1 MGFPSHNPNRKSV
14 QHADTLRGPAGQ
26 AELLLGRY
34 RPVRRLGA
42 GGFGTVWLAH
52 DERLNRP
59 VALKRIPL
67 DDGDPQRAE
76 REAQAAARLSHPGIV
91 TLYETG
97 SDDEAC
103 YLVSEFVRGATF
115 GELLAE
121 GALSDRD
128 IVVIGAALCEAL
140 AHAHARGVIHRDV
153 KPGNI
158 MVSDQHGA
166 GAPAAKICD
175 FGIARIVGGEALTRT
190 GDVVG
195 TLAYMAPEQA
205 EGRRITGAA
214 DVYALGLVLYEAL
227 SGVNPIR
234 GAGPGDTARKVGTPL
249 PELARLRRDLPPELC
264 EAIDHAVAVRPQDRS
279 SLSRLRAALVAARD
293 EVDDEPGV
301 VEGSPVDELSTR
313 WTAVQRRY
321 RDPGESGWLRRARD
335 GLTRAGAADYTAV
348 DEDERAWGGA
358 APAAPPPAEALP
370 AAAPGR
376 RLLGRAFAAG
386 SAAALAALA
395 LDSLGDAPPMTPAA
409 GAAVTAGLVALLP
422 RIGWLLAAWAIEVW
436 LLAAGFSGTA
446 VVLALALLPVPLALP
461 LAGTLWS
468 VPGGAPVL
476 GALGLAGAFPA
487 FAGQAATATRRAAL
501 GALGLLWLEL
511 AEVLTGDRLLAGP
524 AADTAPRVRWE
535 GSASAAIDHAI
546 VPLFSSGLVAVAA
559 LWALAAVLLPWVV
572 RGRSAAV
579 DLAAAAAWAI
589 ALAVATEAMLDG
601 VSGAGGAP
609 AARGLIVSAI
619 AGAAAAVGLRAAR
632 RAARPSDPRIP

>member
-1 MGFPSHNPNRKSV
+1 M
-14 QHADTLRGPAGQ
+14 RGPAGQ

-34 RPVRRLGA
+34 RLGRRLGA
-42 GGFGTVWLAH
+42 GGFGTVWLAQ

-67 DDGDPQRAE
+67 DDGDPERAE

-97 SDDEAC
+97 SDEEAC

-128 IVVIGAALCEAL
+128 IVVIGASLCEAL

-158 MVSDQHGA
+158 MVSDQAASGT
-166 GAPAAKICD
+166 PAAKICD

-205 EGRRITGAA
+205 EGKRITGAA

-234 GAGPGDTARKVGTPL
+234 GAGPADTARKVGTQL
-249 PELARLRRDLPPELC
+249 PDLGRLRRDLPPGLC
-264 EAIDHAVAVRPQDRS
+264 AAIDAAVAVRPQERS
-279 SLSRLRAALVAARD
+279 NLSRLRAALVAVRD
-293 EVDDEPGV
+293 EVDDEPGI

-321 RDPGESGWLRRARD
+321 RDPGESGWLRRARE
-335 GLTRAGAADYTAV
+335 GLTRAGAADYAAV
-348 DEDERAWGGA
+348 QEDEPEWIPGA
-358 APAAPPPAEALP
+358 PPARHAPAPADAVP
-370 AAAPGR
+370 VAAPGR
-376 RLLGRAFAAG
+376 RMLGRAFAAG
-386 SAAALAALA
+386 SAAALAGTALH
-395 LDSLGDAPPMTPAA
+395 SLADAPPVTPAA
-409 GAAVTAGLVALLP
+409 GAAVTAGLVVLLP
-422 RIGWLLAAWAIEVW
+422 RLGWLLAAWAIEVW
-436 LLAAGFSGTA
+436 LLASGFTGTA
-446 VVLALALLPVPLALP
+446 VVLAVGLIPVPLALP

-468 VPGGAPVL
+468 VPGGGPAL

-511 AEVLTGDRLLAGP
+511 AELLTGDRLLAGP
-524 AADTAPRVRWE
+524 PDGGRPRVRWE
-535 GSASAAIDHAI
+535 ESAGAAFDHAI
-546 VPLFSSGLVAVAA
+546 VPMFTSGLLAVAA

-572 RGRSAAV
+572 RGRSAAL
-579 DLAAAAAWAI
+579 DLAAAAAWSI
-589 ALAVATEAMLDG
+589 ALAVATEATLDG
-601 VSGAGGAP
+601 VSGAGGGLD
-609 AARGLIVSAI
+609 ARGLLASAVV
-619 AGAAAAVGLRAAR
+619 GAVAAVGLRAAR
-632 RAARPSDPRIP
+632 RAARPSDPRLP

>member
-1 MGFPSHNPNRKSV
+1 M

-34 RPVRRLGA
+34 RPLRRLGA

-52 DERLNRP
+52 DERLDRP

-76 REAQAAARLSHPGIV
+76 REAQAAARLSHSGIV

-103 YLVSEFVRGATF
+103 YLASEFVRGATF

-128 IVVIGAALCEAL
+128 IVVIGASLCEAL

-158 MVSDQHGA
+158 MVSDQHA
-166 GAPAAKICD
+166 SSTPAAKICD

-205 EGRRITGAA
+205 EGKRITGAA

-227 SGVNPIR
+227 SGVNPVR
-234 GAGPGDTARKVGTPL
+234 GAGPADTARKVGTPL
-249 PELARLRRDLPPELC
+249 PELARLRRDLPPALC
-264 EAIDHAVAVRPQDRS
+264 AAIDAAVAVRAQERA
-279 SLSRLRAALVAARD
+279 SLSRLRAALVEARD
-293 EVDDEPGV
+293 QVDDEPGI
-301 VEGSPVDELSTR
+301 VEGSPVGGLTAR

-321 RDPGESGWLRRARD
+321 RDPGESGWLRRARE
-335 GLTRAGAADYTAV
+335 GLTRVGAADWTAV
-348 DEDERAWGGA
+348 DEDGEDEWTAAGRP
-358 APAAPPPAEALP
+358 APAATPV
-370 AAAPGR
+370 AAPGR
-376 RLLGRAFAAG
+376 RLLARAFAAAT
-386 SAAALAALA
+386 AAALAAVA
-395 LDSLGDAPPMTPAA
+395 LHSLGDVPPVTPAA
-409 GAAVTAGLVALLP
+409 GAGIAAGLVALLP
-422 RIGWLLAAWAIEVW
+422 RVGWLLAAWAIEVW
-436 LLAAGFSGTA
+436 LLATGFAGTA
-446 VVLALALLPVPLALP
+446 LVLAIGLIPVPLALP
-461 LAGTLWS
+461 LAGTIWS
-468 VPGGAPVL
+468 MPAGGPAL
-476 GALGLAGAFPA
+476 GVLGLAGAFVA
-487 FAGQAATATRRAAL
+487 VAGQAATATRRAAL

-511 AEVLTGDRLLAGP
+511 AEVLSGHRLLAGP
-524 AADTAPRVRWE
+524 APGTPPRGRWE
-535 GSASAAIDHAI
+535 ESAGAAFDHAI
-546 VPLFSSGLVAVAA
+546 VPMFSAGLVAVAA

-572 RGRSAAV
+572 RGRSAAL
-579 DLAAAAAWAI
+579 DLAAAAAWSI

-601 VSGAGGAP
+601 VGGAAHP
-609 AARGLIVSAI
+609 RGLVASAVV
-619 AGAAAAVGLRAAR
+619 GAAAAVGLRAAR
-632 RAARPSDPRIP
+632 RAARPSEPRLP